1 MPFGLDEISLT
12 YTSKWYM
19 DSSSRDIYEWV
30 VKCHHLHTKFC
41 AIFQAFNF
49 PLKLI
54 GISRLYLLEWQYLP
68 CYSFFTHSSVNL
80 EKCFFTYFNFCAC
93 VCWVFQSCPTLR
105 NTPDCSLPGFFVHGI
120 RNGIWEVDFF
130 CFWYFR
136 KYCVCSMDIKFE
148 LSHRQLVS

>member
-68 CYSFFTHSSVNL
+68 CYSFFTHSLVNL
-80 EKCFFTYFNFCAC
+80 EKCFLTYFNFCAC
-93 VCWVFQSCPTLR
+93 VCWLFQSCPTLR
-105 NTPDCSLPGFFVHGI
+105 NTPDCSLPGFCPWNQERHLRSGLFFFGTLENTVFVAWTLTLNCLI
-120 RNGIWEVDFF
+120 AN
-130 CFWYFR
+130 
-136 KYCVCSMDIKFE
+136 
-148 LSHRQLVS
+148 